1 MPLETKIY
9 QKENNL
15 KIGKQLKESWKDLF
29 GSHFL
34 AKQLA
39 TRDVRSQYRQ
49 SYLGIVWIFI
59 TPLTSAFVWIFL
71 SYTGTVKLSDTGVPY
86 PVYVFSGTL
95 IWSMIAEAIKSP
107 TSNTNAARGMMT
119 KINFPK
125 EALVLSGVYK
135 LLFNSSIKIG
145 LLIVFIFLFGIG
157 FHWSLLLF
165 PFAMLA
171 AILFG
176 TTLGLFITPVALL
189 YNDIGKIVSM
199 GLGFLMYVTPVVYV
213 MPKSGVMKTMMEL
226 NPFTPLILTARDLA
240 LGKPPEFLG
249 YFFGILGVSIAL
261 FSIGLLFY
269 RISIPIIVERLSA

>member
-1 MPLETKIY
+1 MELETKIY

-15 KIGKQLKESWKDLF
+15 KIGKLLKASLKDLT

-39 TRDVRSQYRQ
+39 TRDIKSQYRQ
-49 SYLGIVWIFI
+49 SYLGIIWIII

-71 SYTGTVKLSDTGVPY
+71 SYTGTVQLSDTGVPY

-95 IWSMIAEAIKSP
+95 IWSMITESINSP
-107 TSNTNAARGMMT
+107 TSSTNGARGIMS

-125 EALVLSGVYK
+125 EALILSGIYK

-145 LLIVFIFLFGIG
+145 LLVVLIFLFGIG

-165 PFAMLA
+165 PFAMAA

-176 TTLGLFITPVALL
+176 TTLGLFITPIALL
-189 YNDIGKIVSM
+189 YNDIGKIIGMTLS
-199 GLGFLMYVTPVVYV
+199 FLMYITPVVYV
-213 MPKSGVMKTMMEL
+213 IPKDGMMKTLMEI

-240 LGKPPEFLG
+240 LGKPPEMLG
-249 YFFGILGVSIAL
+249 YFFGIIGMSIAL
-261 FSIGLLFY
+261 FSIGLVFY
-269 RISIPIIVERLSA
+269 RISIPIIVERMSA

>member
-1 MPLETKIY
+1 MELETKIY

-15 KIGKQLKESWKDLF
+15 KIGKLLKESLKDLL

-39 TRDVRSQYRQ
+39 TRDIKSQYRQ
-49 SYLGIVWIFI
+49 SYLGIIWIFI

-71 SYTGTVKLSDTGVPY
+71 SYTGTVQLSDTGVPY

-95 IWSMIAEAIKSP
+95 IWSMITEAINSP
-107 TSNTNAARGMMT
+107 TSSTNAARGIMS

-125 EALVLSGVYK
+125 EALILSGVYK

-145 LLIVFIFLFGIG
+145 LLVVLIFLFGIG

-165 PFAMLA
+165 PFAMAA

-189 YNDIGKIVSM
+189 YNDIGKIIGMTLS
-199 GLGFLMYVTPVVYV
+199 FLMYITPVVYAI
-213 MPKSGVMKTMMEL
+213 PKAGMMKTFMEL

-240 LGKPPEFLG
+240 LGRPPEFLG
-249 YFFGILGVSIAL
+249 YFFGIIGISIAL
-261 FSIGLLFY
+261 FSIGLVFY
-269 RISIPIIVERLSA
+269 RISIPIIVERMSS